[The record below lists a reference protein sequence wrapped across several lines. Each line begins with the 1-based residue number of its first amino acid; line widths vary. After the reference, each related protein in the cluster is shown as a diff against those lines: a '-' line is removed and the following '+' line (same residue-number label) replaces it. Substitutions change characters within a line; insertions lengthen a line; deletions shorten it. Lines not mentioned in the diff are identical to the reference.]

1 MKCVCDVCG
10 WEYDETIGYEDG
22 GITFGTKFDEQPE
35 DFVCPL
41 CGVGKDMFSFQSK
54 KKKKFVTK
62 RKRAFCLVDFR

>member
-35 DFVCPL
+35 DFVCPFVVSAKI
-41 CGVGKDMFSFQSK
+41 CFFRVRKT
-54 KKKKFVTK
+54 KFVTK
-62 RKRAFCLVDFR
+62 KKTSFCLVDFR

>member
-41 CGVGKDMFSFQSK
+41 CGVGKDMFSFSE
-54 KKKKFVTK
+54 
-62 RKRAFCLVDFR
+62 